1 MPILFDFFRLIRLR
15 IDEMITEKTLLL
27 DAGYSPISIISWT
40 RAISLLWLGKVEVIE
55 EYDREIRS
63 PSVAV
68 RLPAVVRLVRRIV
81 RGKRRVRFSRQNIYL
96 RDGGKCQYCQRSV
109 ELSECT
115 FDHVVPRVKGGRTC
129 WTNVVLAC
137 ASCNRKKG
145 AKTPQQAGL
154 HLRKKPRMPS
164 HIPYVVF
171 KLHQLGE
178 VPTLWRD
185 YLASLEYW
193 TATLLPT

>member
-1 MPILFDFFRLIRLR
+1 MV
-15 IDEMITEKTLLL
+15 TEKTLLL
-27 DAGYSPISIISWT
+27 DAGYAPISIISWT

-63 PSVAV
+63 PSVAL
-68 RLPAVVRLVRRIV
+68 RLPAVVRLIRRIA

-96 RDGGKCQYCQRSV
+96 RDGGKCQYCRHKVS
-109 ELSECT
+109 LAECT

-129 WTNVVLAC
+129 WSNVVLAC
-137 ASCNRKKG
+137 ATCNRKKG
-145 AKTPQQAGL
+145 AKTPAQAGL
-154 HLRKKPRMPS
+154 RLKKEPKMPT

-178 VPTLWRD
+178 VPTQWRD
-185 YLASLEYW
+185 HLASLEYW
-193 TATLLPT
+193 TSSLVTT